1 MFGHTI
7 TPGGG
12 QSGNFASARPSSASP
27 AFASLTRRWT
37 DASAFPVKPPARDY
51 AADIPVPQADR
62 VTRALL
68 ATIF

>member
-7 TPGGG
+7 TLGGG
-12 QSGNFASARPSSASP
+12 QSGNFVPAPPSSASP
-27 AFASLTRRWT
+27 AFASSTRQWT
-37 DASAFPVKPPARDY
+37 DASAFPVRQPARDY

-68 ATIF
+68 AAIF